1 MKEVELIAEEYFDTN
16 IGPLLRE
23 SGVDEYPIERLRER
37 YIEDILD
44 NEAAILELK
53 EWKNG

>member
-1 MKEVELIAEEYFDTN
+1 MKEVELIAEEYFDAN